1 MFFNN
6 FGIKSINI
14 PLIYFPKILGGMLF
28 FLPILALYYEQNLFT
43 ITNVALIFSIGAI
56 ALAIFEVPTGA
67 IADLF
72 GRKKTLV
79 LAYFIVIL
87 AVAFL
92 YIGGNM
98 TMFVLYAVLNAFAM
112 SLASGT
118 DSALIYDTLKEENK
132 EHYYKKIIG
141 TYQALWPIGAS
152 IGSIIGG
159 YLATTSLSFPI
170 LTTFIPLS
178 VAFILTLFLK
188 EPNYKKEQH
197 KNIFKHMFYSSKL
210 IIKNK
215 QLVILLLGSFILWA
229 FGESAHLLKPLF
241 LEFKEI
247 PIVYFGYVF
256 AFVFGFSSLGHYLSH
271 NVSEKLGSK
280 TTLILCVFLF
290 PLFQF
295 IAAITT
301 KLTSI
306 IFLVST
312 SIFFGLRNPIMD
324 NLLNLEVDSGKR
336 ATILSTASFM
346 RQLGLAIFAP
356 FIGYIAEIYTINTA
370 YKISA
375 LLMFIVTI
383 LFLFLKNKE

>member
-1 MFFNN
+1 
-6 FGIKSINI
+6 
-14 PLIYFPKILGGMLF
+14 
-28 FLPILALYYEQNLFT
+28 
-43 ITNVALIFSIGAI
+43 
-56 ALAIFEVPTGA
+56 
-67 IADLF
+67 
-72 GRKKTLV
+72 
-79 LAYFIVIL
+79 
-87 AVAFL
+87 
-92 YIGGNM
+92 
-98 TMFVLYAVLNAFAM
+98 
-112 SLASGT
+112 
-118 DSALIYDTLKEENK
+118 
-132 EHYYKKIIG
+132 
-141 TYQALWPIGAS
+141 
-152 IGSIIGG
+152 
-159 YLATTSLSFPI
+159 
-170 LTTFIPLS
+170 
-178 VAFILTLFLK
+178 
-188 EPNYKKEQH
+188 
-197 KNIFKHMFYSSKL
+197 MFYSSKL